1 MALINCVECG
11 KEISDQARACPNC
24 GNPSE
29 EQAKMQR
36 VQDTNQQSSRVGCLI
51 VGIIMMI
58 LAFVIIAS
66 IGK

>member
-36 VQDTNQQSSRVGCLI
+36 VQDTNDDSKRIGYVILGVIIVI
-51 VGIIMMI
+51 VGF
-58 LAFVIIAS
+58 AIAL
-66 IGK
+66 K